1 MNTPLAE
8 TSLFFSDNDGDVVN
22 GLLMV
27 QFDMVD
33 MLRKKRAHKKY
44 QRKRSD
50 RRSLG
55 NYMKILHYYIKKLH
69 YHNLLKKY

>member
-1 MNTPLAE
+1 MN
-8 TSLFFSDNDGDVVN
+8 SFFSDNDGDVVN

-33 MLRKKRAHKKY
+33 MLRRKKAQKKF

-50 RRSLG
+50 RRSFG
-55 NYMKILHYYIKKLH
+55 MFNVIMVDDISRILLSNIKTTLAEV
-69 YHNLLKKY
+69 